1 MGHRNIC
8 CDGCQRR
15 DFRGRR
21 FRCLRCV
28 NFDLCG
34 DCYDQRVETQDHRF
48 DHPMQLILDPEDP
61 SSFLLNGQVPEMV
74 HLSNCFTCPYCGQC
88 GQTAKR
94 LIEHVC
100 AEHRL
105 AEDYV
110 VCPLCAGLPATELV
124 AICNLSRHLLLNHI
138 DHANFLEPDTPPLRR
153 IFARSRIRR
162 RRQLQPV
169 QSQSR
174 GFDLVLQLTTVDN
187 QLPPSIIVDPP
198 EEEQPASLIVVEPK
212 AKEPAEQYLLMQF
225 VEQQE
230 MRCQQETEM
239 TESQRRSHAL
249 FAEHLIISLLC
260 SEELHLPEE
269 KTSNREEPVGLSK
282 VMSVMSLPWTRAWQ
296 ATQLGGSEGEGSR
309 IEIPPDSPDGKK
321 IDNVSAEEAID

>member
-34 DCYDQRVETQDHRF
+34 DCYDQRLETQDHRF
-48 DHPMQLILDPEDP
+48 DHPMQLILDPSEDL
-61 SSFLLNGQVPEMV
+61 SSFLLNGQVPEIV
-74 HLSNCFTCPYCGQC
+74 HLSNCFTCPYCRQS

-105 AEDYV
+105 SEDYV
-110 VCPLCAGLPATELV
+110 VCPLCAGLPGVELV

-138 DHANFLEPDTPPLRR
+138 DHANFLEPDSPPLRR

-162 RRQLQPV
+162 RRQV
-169 QSQSR
+169 QTQSR
-174 GFDLVLQLTTVDN
+174 GFDLILQLSTVEN

-198 EEEQPASLIVVEPK
+198 EEKQPASLVIAEPK
-212 AKEPAEQYLLMQF
+212 VKKPAEQYLLMQF
-225 VEQQE
+225 MEQQE
-230 MRCQQETEM
+230 ILCQQETEM
-239 TESQRRSHAL
+239 TGSQRRRHAL

-260 SEELHLPEE
+260 SEELQLPEE
-269 KTSNREEPVGLSK
+269 KKPVGLSK

-296 ATQLGGSEGEGSR
+296 ATQLGGLEGEGPR
-309 IEIPPDSPDGKK
+309 IEIPPDDGKNMEK
-321 IDNVSAEEAID
+321 VPAEEAID